1 MTGQPLLTFGRV
13 DQVRIQVGY
22 RVTPDGPAYE
32 QFLLDLAVPG
42 ETLFDEQ
49 RLLTA
54 LEPVLYAGEGP
65 ARHYSLHAHRW
76 HTSWGAS
83 PGVVEL
89 GLLVTTGRRSAAL
102 SDNVTA
108 PFRELLNMF
117 ESPAPTPVSR
127 DAAVVRA
134 TSAAA
139 LAYGLDPDALTLS
152 VEEHHV
158 STNSWSLGL
167 RTPRGD
173 EYDVVV
179 GFLDGYA
186 GSVQVRHLDPIEV
199 SDSVGTE

>member
-1 MTGQPLLTFGRV
+1 MSGQPLLTFGRV

-22 RVTPDGPAYE
+22 RATPDGPAYE
-32 QFLLDLAVPG
+32 QFLLDLAVPS
-42 ETLFDEQ
+42 ETPFDEQ
-49 RLLTA
+49 RLLPV
-54 LEPVLYAGEGP
+54 LEPVLYAGSA

-83 PGVVEL
+83 PGAVEL
-89 GLLVTTGRRSAAL
+89 ALLVTTGPRRAAL

-108 PFRELLNMF
+108 PFRELLHMF
-117 ESPAPTPVSR
+117 ESPALTPVSR

-134 TSAAA
+134 KRSAA
-139 LAYGLDPDALTLS
+139 LAYGLDPDALSLS
-152 VEEHHV
+152 VEEHHA

-186 GSVQVRHLDPIEV
+186 GSVQVRHVDPIEV
-199 SDSVGTE
+199 SDSVGIE